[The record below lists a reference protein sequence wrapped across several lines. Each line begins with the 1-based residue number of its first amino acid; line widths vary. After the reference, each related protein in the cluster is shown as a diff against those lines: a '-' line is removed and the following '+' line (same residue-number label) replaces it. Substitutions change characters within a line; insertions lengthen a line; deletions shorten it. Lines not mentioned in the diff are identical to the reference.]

1 MRNIALILGI
11 VLLAAALILAV
22 LPGRQAQQAVL
33 ERINHPEGEAGF
45 QFPTGVKGY
54 LIIAP
59 QSLLSLNGVGES
71 NENIS
76 DVLDRAAKIAESNF
90 SHRLCSREKLLIR
103 KIERSL
109 QDIENG
115 DYGYCQHCEESISV
129 KRLKARPTAQ
139 YCIDCKTQM
148 ETMERLTGT

>member
-1 MRNIALILGI
+1 MRKRDLNQIKK
-11 VLLAAALILAV
+11 LLTQQLA
-22 LPGRQAQQAVL
+22 
-33 ERINHPEGEAGF
+33 E
-45 QFPTGVKGY
+45 
-54 LIIAP
+54 
-59 QSLLSLNGVGES
+59 LLSRSDCSLNGVGES

-115 DYGYCQHCEESISV
+115 DYGLCQNCEESISV

-139 YCIDCKTQM
+139 YCIDCKTQL

>member
-1 MRNIALILGI
+1 MRKRDLDQIKK
-11 VLLAAALILAV
+11 LLTQQLA
-22 LPGRQAQQAVL
+22 
-33 ERINHPEGEAGF
+33 E
-45 QFPTGVKGY
+45 
-54 LIIAP
+54 
-59 QSLLSLNGVGES
+59 LLSRVDCSLDGVGES
-71 NENIS
+71 NENLS
-76 DVLDRAAKIAESNF
+76 DVLDRAAKIAERNF

-115 DYGYCQHCEESISV
+115 DYGFCRHCEESISI

-139 YCIDCKTQM
+139 YCIDCKTQL